1 MYNTK
6 KPVGNGV
13 NAPVKGTSEASKT
26 IGVSLTNADNINVT
40 ASTENRSAKF
50 KNPQKKQDRVPAEA
64 QNQYEQA

>member
-26 IGVSLTNADNINVT
+26 MNVSLTNESNINIT
-40 ASTENRSAKF
+40 ASTENLSAKF
-50 KNPQKKQDRVPAEA
+50 KNPQKKQSVPAEA
-64 QNQYEQA
+64 QNQYE